1 MEQDVQHSVR
11 KTKASVIFKK
21 TQNMKRCATARSS
34 VSCEHIKISR
44 CGERRCFEIGADDQ
58 AVIISLPNR
67 TVPELYGYL
76 GISVFTPCYRNYQP
90 ESQMSEVIDL
100 TEAQYHQGYQLRLR
114 FSDGTERL
122 IDFEPFLR
130 RSKHPQIQSYLNPDR
145 FKQFQIVDGNLDWND
160 FELCF
165 PLIDLYEGKV

>member
-1 MEQDVQHSVR
+1 MSIWE
-11 KTKASVIFKK
+11 
-21 TQNMKRCATARSS
+21 S
-34 VSCEHIKISR
+34 VS
-44 CGERRCFEIGADDQ
+44 
-58 AVIISLPNR
+58 SLH
-67 TVPELYGYL
+67 
-76 GISVFTPCYRNYQP
+76 CYSNYQP

-100 TEAQYHQGYQLRLR
+100 TEAQYHQGYQLRLQ

-165 PLIDLYEGKV
+165 PLMDLYAEKI

>member
-1 MEQDVQHSVR
+1 MIAQ
-11 KTKASVIFKK
+11 
-21 TQNMKRCATARSS
+21 
-34 VSCEHIKISR
+34 
-44 CGERRCFEIGADDQ
+44 
-58 AVIISLPNR
+58 
-67 TVPELYGYL
+67 
-76 GISVFTPCYRNYQP
+76 
-90 ESQMSEVIDL
+90 VIDL
-100 TEAQYHQGYQLRLR
+100 TEAQYHQSYQLRLQ

-130 RSKHPQIQSYLNPDR
+130 KSQHPQIQSYLNPDR

>member
-1 MEQDVQHSVR
+1 MIAQ
-11 KTKASVIFKK
+11 
-21 TQNMKRCATARSS
+21 
-34 VSCEHIKISR
+34 
-44 CGERRCFEIGADDQ
+44 
-58 AVIISLPNR
+58 
-67 TVPELYGYL
+67 
-76 GISVFTPCYRNYQP
+76 
-90 ESQMSEVIDL
+90 VIDL
-100 TEAQYHQGYQLRLR
+100 KEAQYRQGYQLRLQ

-130 RSKHPQIQSYLNPDR
+130 KSQHPQIQSYLNPDR

>member
-1 MEQDVQHSVR
+1 
-11 KTKASVIFKK
+11 
-21 TQNMKRCATARSS
+21 
-34 VSCEHIKISR
+34 
-44 CGERRCFEIGADDQ
+44 
-58 AVIISLPNR
+58 
-67 TVPELYGYL
+67 
-76 GISVFTPCYRNYQP
+76 
-90 ESQMSEVIDL
+90 MSEVIDL
-100 TEAQYHQGYQLRLR
+100 TEAQYHQCYQLRLQ

-165 PLIDLYEGKV
+165 PLIDLYEGTV

>member
-1 MEQDVQHSVR
+1 M
-11 KTKASVIFKK
+11 
-21 TQNMKRCATARSS
+21 
-34 VSCEHIKISR
+34 
-44 CGERRCFEIGADDQ
+44 
-58 AVIISLPNR
+58 
-67 TVPELYGYL
+67 PELYGYL
-76 GISVFTPCYRNYQP
+76 GISVFTPLLQKLSTI
-90 ESQMSEVIDL
+90 ESNEQVIDL
-100 TEAQYHQGYQLRLR
+100 TEAQYHQGYQLRLQ

-165 PLIDLYEGKV
+165 PLIDLYEGTV